1 MSIKN
6 IHVCDG
12 CDREL
17 KETKDIYH
25 LVLKTDEYNDSI
37 EMTRNIEQLE
47 FCLIC
52 AREIKQAL
60 NRIAER
66 LEDPMFVIAGDY
78 IIRGVHGEVYPCKPD
93 ISTKTN
99 ELMDSDGGGK

>member
-1 MSIKN
+1 MSIKK

-12 CDREL
+12 CGYEL
-17 KETKDIYH
+17 KDTKDIYH
-25 LVLKTDEYNDSI
+25 IVLKTDEYNDSI
-37 EMTRNIEQLE
+37 EMTHNIEQLE

-66 LEDPMFVIAGDY
+66 LEGS
-78 IIRGVHGEVYPCKPD
+78 GE
-93 ISTKTN
+93 
-99 ELMDSDGGGK
+99 

>member
-1 MSIKN
+1 LSIKE

-12 CDREL
+12 CGVEL

-25 LVLKTDEYNDSI
+25 LVLKTDRYNDSI
-37 EMTRNIEQLE
+37 EMTYNLEQLE

-60 NRIAER
+60 KRIAER
-66 LEDPMFVIAGDY
+66 L
-78 IIRGVHGEVYPCKPD
+78 
-93 ISTKTN
+93 
-99 ELMDSDGGGK
+99 DGGGE

>member
-1 MSIKN
+1 MSIKE

-12 CDREL
+12 CGMEL

-25 LVLKTDEYNDSI
+25 LVLKTDRYNDSI
-37 EMTRNIEQLE
+37 ETTYDIEQLE

-60 NRIAER
+60 KRIAER
-66 LEDPMFVIAGDY
+66 LEEGD
-78 IIRGVHGEVYPCKPD
+78 E
-93 ISTKTN
+93 
-99 ELMDSDGGGK
+99 